1 MPMYIFTYNQE
12 DNSFPERYRVVLPE
26 DDAEFLCKSESLSG
40 TVLKDEAIDFL
51 DEMLVRYQSQESM
64 ITEMVDAPHWK
75 FIEQRF
81 NPAKATENAKPR
93 FI

>member
-1 MPMYIFTYNQE
+1 
-12 DNSFPERYRVVLPE
+12 
-26 DDAEFLCKSESLSG
+26 
-40 TVLKDEAIDFL
+40 
-51 DEMLVRYQSQESM
+51 M

-93 FI
+93 FL

>member
-1 MPMYIFTYNQE
+1 MPMYIFTYNQD

-26 DDAEFLCKSESLSG
+26 DDADFLCKTESLSG

-51 DEMLVRYQSQESM
+51 DKMLLRHESQESI

-81 NPAKATENAKPR
+81 NPAKANENAKPR

>member
-26 DDAEFLCKSESLSG
+26 DDAEFLCTSESLSG
-40 TVLKDEAIDFL
+40 TVLKTEAMNFL
-51 DEMLVRYQSQESM
+51 NKMLKRYQSEEAM

>member
-1 MPMYIFTYNQE
+1 MPMYIFTYNQQ

-26 DDAEFLCKSESLSG
+26 DDAEFLRETESLTG
-40 TVLKDEAIDFL
+40 TILKAEAIDFL
-51 DEMLVRYQSQESM
+51 DEMLARYQSQESI

-81 NPAKATENAKPR
+81 NPAKATDNAKPR